1 MKGAS
6 WISKLVSGMS
16 DRIEFWLVLIAAF
29 ALPMSAS
36 FASAYRL
43 ATHPHARLV
52 ISDSERLVS
61 SALELAV
68 LGFVFFIS
76 RVRGWSIRQLGFHPN
91 WRQTIIGV
99 LLFFAVVLITGGVAA
114 GTIMLVPNS
123 LDHRPSIA
131 IGLSFVGILATGI
144 INPVFEEVF
153 LCGYVIQR
161 LAKKGAGVAIGFS
174 VLLRSLC
181 HVHLGVAVG
190 GPLVMGLVFGYLFW
204 RDRQL
209 WPLIVAHSLL
219 DFLGLL
225 LIAGK
230 FR

>member
-1 MKGAS
+1 M
-6 WISKLVSGMS
+6 
-16 DRIEFWLVLIAAF
+16 EFWLVLIAAF
-29 ALPMSAS
+29 ALPMSSS
-36 FASAYRL
+36 FAIAYRL
-43 ATHPHARLV
+43 AAHPDARLV
-52 ISDSERLVS
+52 TSDGERLVS
-61 SALELAV
+61 SALQLAV

-76 RVRGWSIRQLGFHPN
+76 RARGWSIRQLGFHPN

-99 LLFFAVVLITGGVAA
+99 LLFIAVVLIIGGVAA

-123 LDHRPSIA
+123 LHHRPSVA

-181 HVHLGVAVG
+181 HVHLGVAVL
-190 GPLVMGLVFGYLFW
+190 GPLVAGLVFGYLFW
-204 RDRQL
+204 RNRQL
-209 WPLIVAHSLL
+209 WPLIVAHSLV
-219 DFLGLL
+219 DFLALL

>member
-1 MKGAS
+1 M
-6 WISKLVSGMS
+6 
-16 DRIEFWLVLIAAF
+16 LIAAF
-29 ALPMSAS
+29 GLPIYTS
-36 FASAYRL
+36 FAIAFRL
-43 ATHPHARLV
+43 AAHPHARLA
-52 ISDSERLVS
+52 ISDGERLVS
-61 SALELAV
+61 SAVELAV
-68 LGFVFFIS
+68 LGFVFWIS

-99 LLFFAVVLITGGVAA
+99 LLFFALVLITGGVGA
-114 GTIMLVPNS
+114 GTIMLLPNS
-123 LDHRPSIA
+123 LHHRPSVA

-161 LAKKGAGVAIGFS
+161 LAKKGAGVAIGCS
-174 VLLRSLC
+174 VLLRFLC
-181 HVHLGVAVG
+181 HVHLGVAVV
-190 GPLVMGLVFGYLFW
+190 GPLVAGLVFGYLFW

-209 WPLIVAHSLL
+209 WPLIVAHSLV
-219 DFLGLL
+219 DFLALL